1 MSRTFQAFGSWI
13 NAVLILGVLG
23 FMPPADAAHGLPF
36 KLPPSFASFK
46 PLRLDSEEK
55 RWLQE
60 RGKLRVGITL
70 DGYEPIDITN
80 DRNRYQGIS
89 ADYLSII
96 RDTLGVQVEVLGFRK
111 RDQAV
116 AELLAGKIDV
126 LTSASGFER
135 GIEGIEFSQD
145 YLEDQPVIV
154 GRDFESESIVDW
166 SGKKIGFLDGYI
178 DIQAAHAFYPDSEII
193 ITPTMH
199 SAMEAL
205 IEGDID
211 AFIGNEVIVQAFN
224 SIRPYSRLR
233 IIDDS
238 AIPVSGF
245 AFATRLADRQLTG
258 LIDQVLNSVDQTLSG
273 LIFSRWTQGLEGS
286 IARQHID
293 LLPAEREWIKA
304 NPVVTV
310 VSQQYPLYTFRNAMG
325 EWEGLSIDI
334 LARISRMT
342 GLQFVHEE
350 SFSTAQTLGLLKSGR
365 GQMNA
370 TLSISPERKE
380 FLNFTYSYGG
390 APWVFIVRTHDSRLG
405 SLEQLSGKVLALPAR
420 HALEAMIRRDH
431 PEIEVHTVA
440 SFDQAR
446 SLVEK
451 GEADATI
458 QSETQAYLYP
468 PGRLKVGRTVEGRW
482 SADTFSVHAKHPELL
497 SILNKALEAMTMTE
511 IRTLRSKWLGGVRK
525 APLVE
530 STFYHSPWLY
540 APMAA
545 LLVAGLLL
553 FLCNRRLHNQVVL
566 GHAREAQLQEAIAF
580 QRRYL
585 DGIPSPIF
593 VVGVKGELVTCN
605 RSYEERLSIKLE
617 RIQGLNS
624 LEANLYP
631 PSLAEQLH
639 RELLGVIRSRKPF
652 YIKRVMEFN
661 ACSSEVYQWTVPFY
675 SSTGQLEGLV
685 GGWFDGSE
693 GRKWDVP

>member
-1 MSRTFQAFGSWI
+1 MSRTLQAFESWI
-13 NAVLILGVLG
+13 YAVLVIGLLS
-23 FMPPADAAHGLPF
+23 FMQTVDAAHGLPF

-60 RGKLRVGITL
+60 HGKLRVGITI
-70 DGYEPIDITN
+70 DDYEPIDITN

-96 RDTLGVQVEVLGFRK
+96 RDKLGAEVEVLGYRK

-135 GIEGIEFSQD
+135 GIEGIEFSQH
-145 YLEDQPVIV
+145 YMVDQPVIV
-154 GRDFESESIVDW
+154 GRDSESESIVEW
-166 SGKKIGFLDGYI
+166 AGKKIGFVDGYI

-193 ITPTMH
+193 ITPNMH

-211 AFIGNEVIVQAFN
+211 AFIGNEIIVQAFK
-224 SIRPYSRLR
+224 SIRPFSRLR

-245 AFATRLADRQLTG
+245 AFATRLADRQLTY
-258 LIDQVLNSVDQTLSG
+258 LINQVLDSVDDTLSE
-273 LIFSRWTQGLEGS
+273 LILSRWTHGLEGS
-286 IARQHID
+286 IAQQHID
-293 LLPAEREWIKA
+293 LLPNEREWIKA

-310 VSQQYPLYTFRNAMG
+310 VSQQFPLYTFKNAVG

-350 SFSTAQTLGLLKSGR
+350 SFSTAQTLSLLKSGQ

-370 TLSISPERKE
+370 TLSISPERKA

-420 HALEAMIRRDH
+420 HALEAMIRREH
-431 PEIEVHTVA
+431 PEVEIRTVA

-468 PGRLKVGRTVEGRW
+468 PGRLKVGRTVDGRW
-482 SADTFSVHAKHPELL
+482 SADTFSVHVKHPELL
-497 SILNKALEAMTMTE
+497 SIVNKALEAMTMTE
-511 IRTLRSKWLGGVRK
+511 IRTLRSKWLGGVGK
-525 APLVE
+525 APFVE
-530 STFYHSPWLY
+530 GSFYHSPWLY
-540 APMAA
+540 VPVTA
-545 LLVAGLLL
+545 LLVAGLVL
-553 FLCNRRLHNQVVL
+553 FLCNRRLHKQIRL
-566 GHAREAQLQEAIAF
+566 GQAREAQLREGIHF

-605 RSYEERLSIKLE
+605 RSYEERLSVKLE
-617 RIQGLNS
+617 RIQGLTS
-624 LEANLYP
+624 LEVNLYP
-631 PSLAEQLH
+631 PPLAEQLH
-639 RELLGVIRSRKPF
+639 QELLSVIRSRKPF
-652 YIKRVMEFN
+652 YKKRVLVFK
-661 ACSSEVYQWTVPFY
+661 ACSTEIYQWTVPFY

-685 GGWFDGSE
+685 GGWFDGAE
-693 GRKWDVP
+693 FRKWALP